1 MEQTTCKNCSTLY
14 TGSFCNDCG
23 QKTPHRFTLS
33 HIFHELV
40 HVFVHADKSFLSLV
54 PKILTKSG
62 IVALDYVEGRRKRHF
77 NIFQYLLIIVGISTF
92 LMSQT
97 HFIENMTKSLNTITS
112 TPVSTRQISFQEKS
126 SAFMQK
132 YMNIIQMLSIPM
144 YAFFGWLFLGRK
156 KYNYAENI
164 VLHTAITSQT
174 STFAALMYLPF
185 VFVSSMNV
193 LWFTSVFVVL
203 TIACYVMAY
212 RQFYK
217 LAPGKSILFA
227 ILVFSV
233 AYFVQILLSALIMI
247 VYLII
252 RKTTTGQLG

>member
-1 MEQTTCKNCSTLY
+1 MEQTTCKNCDNIY
-14 TGSFCNDCG
+14 TGPFCNNCG

-54 PKILTKSG
+54 PKILTRPG
-62 IVALDYVEGRRKRHF
+62 MVALDYVEGRRKRYF
-77 NIFQYLLIIVGISTF
+77 NLFQYLLIIVGISTF

-97 HFIENMTKSLNTITS
+97 HFIENMTKSLNTMTS
-112 TPVSTRQISFQEKS
+112 TSVSARQMSFQEKS

-132 YMNIIQMLSIPM
+132 YMNIIQMILIPI

-193 LWFTSVFVVL
+193 LWFTSVFVIV
-203 TIACYVMAY
+203 TIACYAIAY

-217 LAPGKSILFA
+217 LALGKSILFA
-227 ILVFSV
+227 FLIFSV
-233 AYFVQILLSALIMI
+233 AYFVQILLTVLITI

-252 RKTTTGQLG
+252 RKISTGQVG

>member
-1 MEQTTCKNCSTLY
+1 MGQTTCKNCSTLY

-54 PKILTKSG
+54 PRILVRPG

-97 HFIENMTKSLNTITS
+97 HFLENMTKSINTMTS
-112 TPVSTRQISFQEKS
+112 TSISARQVSFQEKS

-132 YMNIIQMLSIPM
+132 YMNIIQMLSIPI

-164 VLHTAITSQT
+164 VLHTAITNQT

-185 VFVSSMNV
+185 IFVSSMNV
-193 LWFTSVFVVL
+193 LWFSSFFFIL
-203 TIACYVMAY
+203 TIACYTIAY

-217 LAPGKSILFA
+217 LAMGKSILFA

-233 AYFVQILLSALIMI
+233 AYFVQMLLAALITI

-252 RKTTTGQLG
+252 RKITTGQFG

>member
-14 TGSFCNDCG
+14 TGSFCSDCG

-54 PKILTKSG
+54 PRILVKPG

-77 NIFQYLLIIVGISTF
+77 NLFQYLILIVGISTF

-97 HFIENMTKSLNTITS
+97 HFLENMTKSLNTMSSGTFS
-112 TPVSTRQISFQEKS
+112 ARQSSFQEKS

-132 YMNIIQMLSIPM
+132 YMNIIQMLLIPI

-156 KYNYAENI
+156 KFNYAENI

-174 STFAALMYLPF
+174 STIAALMYLPF
-185 VFVSSMNV
+185 VFVSTINPI
-193 LWFTSVFVVL
+193 WFSLVFVAI
-203 TIACYVMAY
+203 TITCYTIAY
-212 RQFYK
+212 RQFHK
-217 LAPGKSILFA
+217 TAIGKSIFFA
-227 ILVFSV
+227 CLVFFV
-233 AYFVQILLSALIMI
+233 AYFVQIILTSVITV
-247 VYLII
+247 VYLVIQ
-252 RKTTTGQLG
+252 KTTTGKLG